1 MTRRETSSQPPSSTT
16 TQGRSDEG
24 TDTLGTSQGHQ
35 RVSGKQPAP
44 TTPVPRRTMESLL
57 YSMFDNPSFIEELR
71 WLVTK
76 SHFELEYWSP
86 LDTDD
91 FVKDIIHFMRE
102 QVEIEARRK
111 RR

>member
-1 MTRRETSSQPPSSTT
+1 
-16 TQGRSDEG
+16 
-24 TDTLGTSQGHQ
+24 
-35 RVSGKQPAP
+35 
-44 TTPVPRRTMESLL
+44 
-57 YSMFDNPSFIEELR
+57 MFDNPSFIEELR